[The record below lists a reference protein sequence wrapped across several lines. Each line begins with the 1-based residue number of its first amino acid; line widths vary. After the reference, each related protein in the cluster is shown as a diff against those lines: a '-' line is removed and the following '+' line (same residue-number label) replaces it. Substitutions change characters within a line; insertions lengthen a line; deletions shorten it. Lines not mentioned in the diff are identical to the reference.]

1 MIWFGRTQDP
11 PLHLGPFLRC
21 IAGRRGRRPLLMKTK
36 NFIKYGFSDA
46 INLIIENIE
55 MNKTFRNLENI
66 VEKN

>member
-1 MIWFGRTQDP
+1 
-11 PLHLGPFLRC
+11 
-21 IAGRRGRRPLLMKTK
+21 MKTK
-36 NFIKYGFSDA
+36 SFIKYGFSDV